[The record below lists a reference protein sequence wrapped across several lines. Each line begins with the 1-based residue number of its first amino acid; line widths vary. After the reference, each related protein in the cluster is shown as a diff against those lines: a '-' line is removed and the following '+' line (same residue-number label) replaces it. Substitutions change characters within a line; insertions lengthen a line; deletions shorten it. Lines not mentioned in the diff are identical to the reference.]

1 MAATRNRAGSHSIDD
16 EPDMHLEVE
25 ERTAHTV
32 ASYTGAFPDVEPGR
46 LVAHLELIHTGK
58 AVVDGLVAHLARE
71 GFEIT
76 RPRFTILRLLYL
88 CPERKLLQNE
98 IAREMGVTAANVTQ
112 IIDALQGEGWVERV
126 VSPTDRRFTYAQL
139 TPWGVEQ
146 CAKLVPAIVDF
157 MDTTCDAISEEE
169 VELLTSILARVRR
182 DLQNRYG
189 LEL

>member
-1 MAATRNRAGSHSIDD
+1 MDD
-16 EPDMHLEVE
+16 EPEMHLEVE

-32 ASYTGAFPDVEPGR
+32 ASYTGAFPDIDAR
-46 LVAHLELIHTGK
+46 TLTAHLEIVHTGK

-98 IAREMGVTAANVTQ
+98 IAHEMGVTAANVTQ

-139 TPWGVEQ
+139 TPWGEEQ
-146 CAKLVPAIVDF
+146 CAKLVPSIVDF
-157 MDTTCDAISEEE
+157 MGTTCEAISEAEML
-169 VELLTSILARVRR
+169 VLTDLLERVRR